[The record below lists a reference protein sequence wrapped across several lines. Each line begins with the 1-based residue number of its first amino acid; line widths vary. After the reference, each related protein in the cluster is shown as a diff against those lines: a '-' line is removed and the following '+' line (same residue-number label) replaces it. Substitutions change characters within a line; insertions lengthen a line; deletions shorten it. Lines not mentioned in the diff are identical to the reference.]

1 MDVNP
6 AATDLARRCW
16 LVSALWTQLYPAID
30 IAARLADLI
39 GGFVPSPGYQG

>member
-1 MDVNP
+1 MFP
-6 AATDLARRCW
+6 AEIGRKLAM
-16 LVSALWTQLYPAID
+16 SALDLSFTPAID